1 MKLFDRLKYHWRV
14 RSAAARWRF
23 VREAPRPPEGAP
35 LVLIAAM
42 GDWEYTLKTEC
53 MLALALRL
61 AGWRVAVLLRDRTI
75 RHAEAWLRN
84 AGFDEVYYFSD
95 YHVPTPAE
103 DAEKLKEEIRAAG
116 TEFEQVKSWRFRGC
130 LIGPQILASISRKI
144 FSAGFDVTT
153 PDVRN
158 RINGQLNACIEYVFT
173 AEKLLS
179 ALSPGIVLVN
189 EANYTYFACLVDA
202 AIQRGIRTIQYVQ
215 PNREDAMFFW
225 RLSGE
230 TRRMHPASVSPQT
243 MARMR
248 EMPWNSRREEEVN
261 AIFAARYGGKWYLQN
276 RNQVGVKEKTRS
288 EVCAELQLDPAK
300 PLAVVFSSVLWDA
313 NLFYGTDLFKDNGE
327 WFVETI
333 RAACANTGVNWLIKL
348 HPVNTWKREL
358 EGVTGELAE
367 IKMIREKIGDLPPHV
382 KLLLPDCGIS
392 TYSLFQ
398 DADYGII
405 VRGTSGMEMPCFG
418 KPIVTA
424 GTGRYAG
431 RGFTIDSTTRDE
443 YLAVLARLQ
452 DVPPLD
458 DETVLLAKKHL
469 YAAFC
474 LRPWVFKSFVVTMRP
489 PKGAGDLDYAT
500 FEPAV
505 DSLAGVRANRDLEKL
520 AAWMIS
526 GEAPD
531 YVDEEALAS

>member
-1 MKLFDRLKYHWRV
+1 MKWFDRLKYHWRAGL
-14 RSAAARWRF
+14 AAPRWKF
-23 VREAPRPPEGAP
+23 AREAAQPGPNAPRA
-35 LVLIAAM
+35 LIAAM
-42 GDWEYTLKTEC
+42 GDWDYTLKTES
-53 MLALALRL
+53 MLALGLRL

-84 AGFDEVYYFSD
+84 AGVTEIHYFSD
-95 YHVPTPAE
+95 HHVPTAPE
-103 DAEKLKEEIRAAG
+103 EAEKLKREIRAAG

-144 FSAGFDVTT
+144 FSAGFDVTA
-153 PDVRN
+153 PDVRD
-158 RINGQLNACIEYVFT
+158 RIDGQLNACIEYVFT
-173 AEKLLS
+173 AEKVLS
-179 ALSPGIVLVN
+179 ALRPGMLLVN
-189 EANYTYFACLVDA
+189 EANYTYFACLVDT
-202 AIQRGIRTIQYVQ
+202 AIQRGIRAIQYVQ

-225 RLSGE
+225 RLDRD
-230 TRRMHPASVSPQT
+230 TRRMHPASVSTQT
-243 MARMR
+243 MERMR
-248 EMPWNSRREEEVN
+248 GMPWTPRREEEIN
-261 AIFAARYGGKWYLQN
+261 AIFSARYGGKWYLQN
-276 RNQVGVKEKTRS
+276 RNQVGVKEKTRAEICS
-288 EVCAELQLDPAK
+288 ELQLDPAK

-327 WFVETI
+327 WFIETI
-333 RAACANTGVNWLIKL
+333 RAACANPAVNWLIKL

-367 IKMIREKIGDLPPHV
+367 TRMIREKIGDLPPHV

-398 DADYGII
+398 NAEYGIT

-418 KPIVTA
+418 KPVVTA

-431 RGFTIDSTTRDE
+431 RGFTIDPSSREE
-443 YLAVLARLQ
+443 YLAVLGRLHE
-452 DVPPLD
+452 VPPLD
-458 DETVLLAKKHL
+458 EETVLLAKKHL

-505 DSLAGVRANRDLEKL
+505 KSLDEVKANRDLEKL
-520 AAWMIS
+520 TAWMIS
-526 GEAPD
+526 GGTPD
-531 YVDEEALAS
+531 YVDEELLAS

>member
-1 MKLFDRLKYHWRV
+1 MKLFDRLKYHWRAGL
-14 RSAAARWRF
+14 AASRWKFARQ
-23 VREAPRPPEGAP
+23 APQPGRDAP
-35 LVLIAAM
+35 LALIAAM
-42 GDWEYTLKTEC
+42 GDWDYTLKTES
-53 MLALALRL
+53 MLALGLRL

-84 AGFDEVYYFSD
+84 AGIEDIFYFSD
-95 YHVPTPAE
+95 YHTPTSEAE
-103 DAEKLKEEIRAAG
+103 AAKLKEEIRAAG
-116 TEFEQVKSWRFRGC
+116 AEFEQVKSWRFRGC

-144 FSAGFDVTT
+144 FSAGFDVTA
-153 PDVRN
+153 PDVRQ
-158 RINGQLNACIEYVFT
+158 RIDGQLNACIEYVFT
-173 AEKLLS
+173 AEKVLS
-179 ALSPGIVLVN
+179 ALAPKLLLVN
-189 EANYTYFACLVDA
+189 EANYTYFACLVDT
-202 AIQRGIRTIQYVQ
+202 AIQRGIKPIQYVQ

-225 RLSGE
+225 RLDQD
-230 TRRMHPASVSPQT
+230 TRRMHPSSVSPQT

-248 EMPWNSRREEEVN
+248 EMPWTARREEEIN
-261 AIFAARYGGKWYLQN
+261 AIFSARYGGKWYLQN
-276 RNQVGVKEKTRS
+276 RNQVGVKEKTRA

-313 NLFYGTDLFKDNGE
+313 NLFYGADLFKDNGE

-333 RAACANTGVNWLIKL
+333 RAACANTNINWLIKL

-392 TYSLFQ
+392 TFSLFQ

-431 RGFTIDSTTRDE
+431 RGFTIDSTTREE
-443 YLAVLARLQ
+443 YLAVLAKLHE
-452 DVPPLD
+452 VPPLD
-458 DETVLLAKKHL
+458 EETVLLAKKHL

-505 DSLAGVRANRDLEKL
+505 KSLDEVRANRDLEKL
-520 AAWMIS
+520 TTWMIS
-526 GEAPD
+526 GAAPD
-531 YVDEEALAS
+531 YVDEELLAS